1 VEASNELIYVNT
13 GTQRI
18 PPLGEKNP
26 ENMEKV
32 LYKATA
38 RQELYV
44 KMLSTE
50 RYLLACSV
58 RFSQQELLS

>member
-1 VEASNELIYVNT
+1 MNT
-13 GTQRI
+13 GAQRI
-18 PPLGEKNP
+18 PQLGEKT

-32 LYKATA
+32 YHIATA
-38 RQELYV
+38 RPELYV

-58 RFSQQELLS
+58 RFS